1 MRIFL
6 SRPILLIGALLLGDS
21 ALAQQGNARCA
32 PAGSTL
38 AAQTLQCDGGVTI
51 VAENGAQY
59 TLRDSDRDGRID
71 TVELNSKAL
80 LLDVEGK
87 SRRKTFRVNTP
98 QAIAAVRGTRWAVDV
113 AEGKTS
119 VFVVR
124 GSVNV
129 GRSAS
134 RERNVVLGPGE
145 GVDVEGSTPLVVKR
159 WAPARVSALMARL
172 GQEMGR

>member
-1 MRIFL
+1 M
-6 SRPILLIGALLLGDS
+6 
-21 ALAQQGNARCA
+21 
-32 PAGSTL
+32 
-38 AAQTLQCDGGVTI
+38 
-51 VAENGAQY
+51 
-59 TLRDSDRDGRID
+59 
-71 TVELNSKAL
+71 
-80 LLDVEGK
+80 
-87 SRRKTFRVNTP
+87 
-98 QAIAAVRGTRWAVDV
+98 RGTRWAVDV

-124 GSVNV
+124 GKVNV